1 MLIAFVALISL
12 SNYILNIFGTSLESI
27 LGYIFMPLAYLM
39 GAPWSESHILGSLLG
54 QKLVLTELIA
64 YLNLSD
70 MIVGENGLSEKTA
83 VIASYALC
91 GFSNFASIGIQLGG
105 IGSIAPDRKKD
116 ISKLVTKAMI
126 GGAIASWITACIAG
140 ILI

>member
-1 MLIAFVALISL
+1 M
-12 SNYILNIFGTSLESI
+12 
-27 LGYIFMPLAYLM
+27 
-39 GAPWSESHILGSLLG
+39 
-54 QKLVLTELIA
+54 Q
-64 YLNLSD
+64 
-70 MIVGENGLSEKTA
+70 VGVNGLSEKTA

-116 ISKLVTKAMI
+116 ISKLVTKAML

>member
-1 MLIAFVALISL
+1 MKVAVYSDSAKAKAINSG
-12 SNYILNIFGTSLESI
+12 IMFIP
-27 LGYIFMPLAYLM
+27 PL
-39 GAPWSESHILGSLLG
+39 
-54 QKLVLTELIA
+54 KLKIVLTELIA

-70 MIVGENGLSEKTA
+70 MQVGVNGLSEKTA

-140 ILI
+140 LLI